1 MGRSG
6 TPDKKTVAR
15 AGPGDR
21 ASPGPPATPGPP
33 ETGDAE
39 AGRARSDRG
48 AAWRFTLK
56 AAATTVGG
64 AVLTLCI
71 TAAQISYTKYLE
83 VLERQGEQGMALQQ
97 QMLQATGHIE
107 NEIIAVYNIL
117 HNDFQGEPPA
127 NLTAGLNRLNQ
138 QWRLDRLSL
147 RIRGAQIYGSG
158 VGNRIYDPR
167 EESIDLDTCG
177 VETVAGAPGANE
189 NCAAR
194 QRAEARRLSELVS
207 TLKADRSAGRD
218 IRLAPN
224 SFQANF
230 RLTRKVLDAY
240 LACWGHRLDGGIA
253 AARRCEARGALLQTL
268 SARIDLMVLAR
279 ETLST
284 EIMRRS
290 ALSD

>member
-1 MGRSG
+1 MGRPG
-6 TPDKKTVAR
+6 TPDKGRAAR
-15 AGPGDR
+15 AGAPGR
-21 ASPGPPATPGPP
+21 ESAEPAAGAGPAETPAA
-33 ETGDAE
+33 D
-39 AGRARSDRG
+39 AGRATSDRG

-64 AVLTLCI
+64 AILTLCI

-97 QMLQATGHIE
+97 QMLQTTGHIE
-107 NEIIAVYNIL
+107 NEIIAVYNVL
-117 HNDFQGEPPA
+117 HNDFNGTPPA
-127 NLTAGLNRLNQ
+127 DLTAGLNRLNQ

-177 VETVAGAPGANE
+177 VETAAGAPGANE

-194 QRAEARRLSELVS
+194 QRAEASRLGALVAR
-207 TLKADRSAGRD
+207 LKADRSAGRD
-218 IRLAPN
+218 VRLTPN

-240 LACWGHRLDGGIA
+240 LACWGHRLDGSVA
-253 AARRCEARGALLQTL
+253 AARRCEARSAILQVL
-268 SARIDLMVLAR
+268 SARIDLLVLAR

>member
-1 MGRSG
+1 M
-6 TPDKKTVAR
+6 
-15 AGPGDR
+15 
-21 ASPGPPATPGPP
+21 
-33 ETGDAE
+33 
-39 AGRARSDRG
+39 
-48 AAWRFTLK
+48 K

-107 NEIIAVYNIL
+107 NEIIAVYNAL
-117 HNDFQGEPPA
+117 QNDFEREPPRD
-127 NLTAGLNRLNQ
+127 LTAGLNRLNQ

-167 EESIDLDTCG
+167 EESVDLDICG
-177 VETVAGAPGANE
+177 VETAAGAPGANE

-194 QRAEARRLSELVS
+194 QRTEAGRLRELVS
-207 TLKADRSAGRD
+207 RLKADRSAGRD
-218 IRLAPN
+218 VRLAPN

-240 LACWGHRLDGGIA
+240 LTCWGHRLDGSIA
-253 AARRCEARGALLQTL
+253 AARRCEARRALLQVL